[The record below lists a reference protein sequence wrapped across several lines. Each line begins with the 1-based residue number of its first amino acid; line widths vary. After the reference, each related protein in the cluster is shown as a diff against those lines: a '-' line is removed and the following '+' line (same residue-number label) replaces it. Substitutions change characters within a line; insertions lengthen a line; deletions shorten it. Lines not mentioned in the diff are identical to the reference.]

1 MSYSYIDYSDPNVN
15 NKAKNEYDKLKD
27 LVTKPGQNDVYNDLI
42 NKEIRVLDTINN
54 LINVEEKKKN
64 KKKIMYNLT
73 LKEILINLLKVIVDI
88 INDISTI
95 LLDPLNKNRDL
106 ITVLKK
112 VRKTFTK
119 KDRLVYVGLFFI
131 IISLLIYFID
141 GTS

>member
-95 LLDPLNKNRDL
+95 LLDP
-106 ITVLKK
+106 
-112 VRKTFTK
+112 
-119 KDRLVYVGLFFI
+119 
-131 IISLLIYFID
+131 
-141 GTS
+141 

>member
-1 MSYSYIDYSDPNVN
+1 
-15 NKAKNEYDKLKD
+15 
-27 LVTKPGQNDVYNDLI
+27 
-42 NKEIRVLDTINN
+42 
-54 LINVEEKKKN
+54 
-64 KKKIMYNLT
+64 MYNLT